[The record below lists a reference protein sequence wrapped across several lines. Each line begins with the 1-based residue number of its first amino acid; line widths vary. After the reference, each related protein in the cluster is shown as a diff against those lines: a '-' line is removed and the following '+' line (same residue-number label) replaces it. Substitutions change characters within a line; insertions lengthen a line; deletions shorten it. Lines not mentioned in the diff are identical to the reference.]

1 MSLNSAPSPFVRIK
15 GTAGISSSFVTCSSI
30 VANIV
35 PSLSRSFTKTM
46 HGRPAARMSDQRRCS
61 SLRTPV
67 AAFTTS
73 TTPSAT
79 RNADR
84 TSAMKLGDPGVS
96 RRLST
101 VSWHRQRTTPV
112 WTDVRCWIS
121 SGSKSETVVPAWI
134 EPGEERLPAQQANAS
149 TNEVLPDP
157 AFDTTATF
165 LMDSARG
172 TFIMTSSGSRRPL
185 GAWLE
190 KDLRATPSFL
200 DLCRLLLR

>member
-1 MSLNSAPSPFVRIK
+1 
-15 GTAGISSSFVTCSSI
+15 
-30 VANIV
+30 
-35 PSLSRSFTKTM
+35 
-46 HGRPAARMSDQRRCS
+46 MSDQRRCS

-165 LMDSARG
+165 LMDSVRG
-172 TFIMTSSGSRRPL
+172 TFMMTSSGEPAAAM
-185 GAWLE
+185 AWL
-190 KDLRATPSFL
+190 KRYVQVMPSFL
-200 DLCRLLLR
+200 